1 MRKKNNKDDEEQFLY
16 CSQRH
21 CPHLECVRH
30 DRHIPFGVLIK
41 REKFKPDKDW
51 NCKDIITER

>member
-1 MRKKNNKDDEEQFLY
+1 MKKKINKNEQFLY

-30 DRHIPFGVLIK
+30 DKHIPFGVLIK
-41 REKFKPDKDW
+41 RENFKPDKDW
-51 NCKDIITER
+51 NCKNIITER